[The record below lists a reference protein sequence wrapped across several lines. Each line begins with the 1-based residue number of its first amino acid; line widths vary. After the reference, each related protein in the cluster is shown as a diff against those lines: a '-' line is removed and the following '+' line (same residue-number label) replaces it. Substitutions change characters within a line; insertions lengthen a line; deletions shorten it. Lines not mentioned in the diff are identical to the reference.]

1 MMTSSPDEVTPES
14 PDVNTSTGNNVTVAA
29 TNTES
34 LADQAS
40 PTIQF
45 LVMVDFPLALAVF
58 SLCGNGFTLIT
69 IRMTPRLWTKTNFI
83 LASMLVS
90 HFLTGVSMLWYN
102 SYILSLNVFNDP
114 CRSDMVITGL
124 ALLIKVTSYVGAL
137 HIILISVD
145 RYVAIVHPLRYQT
158 TFTDHTLK
166 CAISAVWITGT
177 FMGTTF
183 ALWLINADPSKCAVI
198 PVHYHLLDVLIYT
211 LDCTSLFICYG
222 RILAISRRH
231 RRRIGPQP
239 AAIANPVPRSSVQT
253 TSIHRNK
260 ASNSNIAEVSI
271 DKSVTSTGASLKPAV
286 ANYAASSSEL
296 TQEQQ
301 RQKIKSQLREHKA
314 VYLTAAIVGTFV
326 ILSSPHMC
334 GRVLESTGYNPV
346 VTKYIRQVGGVMGT
360 LNFAS
365 TWLVY
370 AAVSKSYR
378 HAYRQ
383 MLNRIGCCCCKNVTL
398 PAEHSLVV

>member
-1 MMTSSPDEVTPES
+1 
-14 PDVNTSTGNNVTVAA
+14 
-29 TNTES
+29 
-34 LADQAS
+34 
-40 PTIQF
+40 
-45 LVMVDFPLALAVF
+45 MVDFPLALAVF

-69 IRMTPRLWTKTNFI
+69 IRMTPRLWTNTNFI

-114 CRSDMVITGL
+114 CRSDMVSTGL
-124 ALLIKVTSYVGAL
+124 TLLIKVTSYVGAL

-166 CAISAVWITGT
+166 CAIPAVWITGT

-198 PVHYHLLDVLIYT
+198 PVQYHLLDVLVYI

-222 RILAISRRH
+222 RILAISWRH

-239 AAIANPVPRSSVQT
+239 ANFNSAQGPSMQSATVATGKQNNKAT
-253 TSIHRNK
+253 TSEITVD
-260 ASNSNIAEVSI
+260 SNNMSLT
-271 DKSVTSTGASLKPAV
+271 DTGASSAPAV
-286 ANYAASSSEL
+286 TSGAASASEL
-296 TQEQQ
+296 TQKQQ
-301 RQKIKSQLREHKA
+301 RQKIKSRRREYKA
-314 VYLTAAIVGTFV
+314 VYLTSAIVGTFV
-326 ILSSPHMC
+326 ILGFPYMC
-334 GRVLESTGYNPV
+334 GRVLDSIGYNAAVTGYI
-346 VTKYIRQVGGVMGT
+346 KQVGGAMT
-360 LNFAS
+360 MFNFAS
-365 TWLVY
+365 TWAIY

-378 HAYRQ
+378 RAYRQ
-383 MLNRIGCCCCKNVTL
+383 MLIRIGCCCCKNVTL